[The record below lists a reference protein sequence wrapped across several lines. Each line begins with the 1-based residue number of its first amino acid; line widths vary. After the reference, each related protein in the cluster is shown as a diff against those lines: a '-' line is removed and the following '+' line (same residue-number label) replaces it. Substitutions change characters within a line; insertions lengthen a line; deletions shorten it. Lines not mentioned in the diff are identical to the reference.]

1 MSEIKGIAER
11 HLERTGH
18 HNAQGSVEYIISELM
33 PDIEAYVKEKI
44 DEALAE
50 DALRRDLESK

>member
-18 HNAQGSVEYIISELM
+18 HNAQGTMEYIVSELM
-33 PDIEAYVKEKI
+33 PDIEAYIKEKVA
-44 DEALAE
+44 EAVAE
-50 DALRRDLESK
+50 ETRHREVGA